1 MSGRVMVV
9 QGDITQLQVDA
20 IVNAA
25 NNELLPG
32 GGVCGAIFRAAGPA
46 LIEACRQIGYC
57 ATGHAVLTSA
67 GNLKAR
73 YVIHAVGPVW
83 QGGNHGEAQL
93 LAAAY
98 RNSLRLASAHQ
109 LSTIAFPNIS
119 TGIYGYP
126 KALAAET
133 AWHAVVSFLAQSNFP
148 EKVIFCCFDKENL
161 DLYQKLLSQQN
172 NA

>member
-1 MSGRVMVV
+1 MNARIELI
-9 QGDITQLQVDA
+9 QTDITRLEVDA

-46 LIEACRQIGYC
+46 LAEACGQIGWC
-57 ATGHAVLTSA
+57 ETGHAVLTSA

-73 YVIHAVGPVW
+73 YVIHAVGPLW
-83 QGGNHGEAQL
+83 QGGAHREEQL
-93 LAAAY
+93 LESTY
-98 RNSLRLASAHQ
+98 RNSLKLAAAHQ
-109 LSTIAFPNIS
+109 LRSVAFPNIS

-126 KALAAET
+126 KEAAAAAAIRT
-133 AWHAVVSFLAQSNFP
+133 VTDFLEYNQFP

-161 DLYQKLLSQQN
+161 DIYRKLLRL
-172 NA
+172 

>member
-1 MSGRVMVV
+1 MNARIELI
-9 QGDITQLQVDA
+9 QTDITRLEADA

-46 LIEACRQIGYC
+46 LAEACGQIGWC
-57 ATGHAVLTSA
+57 ETGHAVLTSA

-73 YVIHAVGPVW
+73 YVIHAVGPLW
-83 QGGNHGEAQL
+83 QGGAHREEQL
-93 LAAAY
+93 LESAY
-98 RNSLRLASAHQ
+98 RNSLKLAAAHQ
-109 LSTIAFPNIS
+109 LRSVAFPNIS

-126 KALAAET
+126 KEAAAAAAIRT
-133 AWHAVVSFLAQSNFP
+133 VTDFLEYNQFP

-161 DLYQKLLSQQN
+161 DIYRKLLRL
-172 NA
+172 